1 MVNSF
6 QSTSLA
12 GMSISVV
19 GRRLSTKTLP
29 STSRYVQVWCSSSKI
44 TVATCSSVVRVSLKY
59 TCLPVLLSMS
69 RVNSAFFT
77 SSSAASTSLGVMLCS
92 TSLQASASPLIMP
105 TAEARNAP
113 VYPQHL
119 AGCVLT
125 GDCTSQRKHH
135 RFGTSQSGGGF
146 LVQKFSEDRLA
157 HASFH
162 PFSSILF

>member
-1 MVNSF
+1 MFILKNYSGYVLIGGKG
-6 QSTSLA
+6 QLEIHLLA
-12 GMSISVV
+12 GAVV
-19 GRRLSTKTLP
+19 HVKGELRILHQFFGGLHILGGDVVQHLLAGIGVTVDNAHCRGQERAGLP
-29 STSRYVQVWCSSSKI
+29 
-44 TVATCSSVVRVSLKY
+44 A
-59 TCLPVLLSMS
+59 
-69 RVNSAFFT
+69 
-77 SSSAASTSLGVMLCS
+77 SLG
-92 TSLQASASPLIMP
+92 
-105 TAEARNAP
+105 NANGLYAGHHEP
-113 VYPQHL
+113 ATHHVDPQHL